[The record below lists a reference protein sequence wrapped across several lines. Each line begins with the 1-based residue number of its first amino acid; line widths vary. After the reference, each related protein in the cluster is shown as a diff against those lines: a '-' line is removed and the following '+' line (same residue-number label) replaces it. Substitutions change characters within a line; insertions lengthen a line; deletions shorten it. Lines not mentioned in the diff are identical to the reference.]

1 MRPVKMKLRS
11 SRGASITY
19 ALLIFLVCAVVSS
32 IVIVSASTAGGR
44 MSGLKETDQ
53 RYYAAVGAARV
64 LKQVFEKTQNDSYGP
79 VEVTYNKD
87 SLGTISV
94 DADKTR
100 YTKTTGAVNAILK
113 AASEAVVAGKL
124 DSTTTTTL
132 TKTFPGPAA
141 AGETSPYSCTV
152 TPALE
157 NGLLKFDISAAGG
170 SNINTG
176 TYKLTIAFTPNVKM
190 PDLGNGKTGKATV
203 SWSLNS
209 LSKGR
214 ATPTATTNP

>member
-53 RYYAAVGAARV
+53 RYYAAVGAART
-64 LKQVFEKTQNDSYGP
+64 LRNIFEGSGNVT
-79 VEVTYNKD
+79 VTYDPEDLSTAVADAENTIVNASSVAVLPGTLD
-87 SLGTISV
+87 ATSLARTIS
-94 DADKTR
+94 
-100 YTKTTGAVNAILK
+100 
-113 AASEAVVAGKL
+113 
-124 DSTTTTTL
+124 
-132 TKTFPGPAA
+132 GPAA

-152 TPALE
+152 TPKLE
-157 NGLLKFDISAAGG
+157 NGLLKFDIAATGG

-176 TYKLTIAFTPNVKM
+176 TYKLTIAFTPNVKK
-190 PDLGNGKTGKATV
+190 PDLGNGKTATATV

-214 ATPTATTNP
+214 ATQAAPTKNP